1 MSDFYNNKKLCIK
14 KNESIWIIADLLKCF
29 AACGLTLQRYELWV
43 ITEDKRRLAESSR
56 KLGLNVRKRAD

>member
-29 AACGLTLQRYELWV
+29 AARGLTLQRYELWV

-56 KLGLNVRKRAD
+56 KLGLNVRKRDD